1 MSSTTTEPTPCER
14 IHSSA
19 CPRLS
24 GSACE
29 PVISGRDLPLKYAA
43 TGESVT
49 SIPGAQLEARPA
61 AARPASC
68 AANAEKTGTN
78 ATASIAADATEAS
91 LTAPAYLS
99 RAAAGRS
106 AIAEIAGYKDR
117 WLPL

>member
-1 MSSTTTEPTPCER
+1 MSSTTNEPTPCKC

-19 CPRLS
+19 CPRPY

-29 PVISGRDLPLKYAA
+29 PVISGRGLPLKYAA

-68 AANAEKTGTN
+68 AANAEKTG
-78 ATASIAADATEAS
+78 
-91 LTAPAYLS
+91 
-99 RAAAGRS
+99 RS
-106 AIAEIAGYKDR
+106 EEHTSELQSQSNLVCRLLLEKK
-117 WLPL
+117 